1 MISVNLNTLR
11 KQMGYSQEE
20 VAEKIGVS
28 RQAVAKWE
36 NGETVP
42 DLDNTVALAEL
53 YGVSIDN
60 LVNYQ
65 AKKEGLQIPPN
76 GKHVFGSV
84 NVGERG
90 QIVIPKKARDI
101 FNIKPGDSLLIL
113 GDEEQGLAMV
123 KTEIFMELA
132 KEILEKG
139 GRFDEGN
146 RDEQSDKEI

>member
-11 KQMGYSQEE
+11 KQRGYSQEE

-36 NGETVP
+36 SGETVP
-42 DLDNTVALAEL
+42 DLENTMALAGL

-65 AKKEGLQIPPN
+65 AKKEGLQIPPK

-84 NVGERG
+84 TVGERG

-101 FNIKPGDSLLIL
+101 FGIKPGDSLLML
-113 GDEEQGLAMV
+113 GDEGLAMV

-139 GRFDEGN
+139 GRFDEGD
-146 RDEQSDKEI
+146 RDKQSDKEI